1 MARMA
6 AAAEVSVKGFGDRVY
21 RLLEQVDYR
30 RADSSDERE
39 AIYRLRYDAYLRE
52 GTIPSNIAKR
62 VTDSYDDMENA
73 YTVGVHI
80 DGRLASSFRLHVST
94 PQFSDI
100 PAAHVFPDILN
111 PLIEAGKVIIDPTRF
126 VADAASARQYPEL
139 PYATVRVA
147 ALATEYFA
155 ADYVLATVRAE
166 HQAFYR
172 RVFGCKP
179 VCPPRPYPGLIKP
192 ISLMLVDHRQERETI
207 ARRYPFFRS
216 TFFERRMLF
225 ERAVTAK
232 VARRSAA

>member
-1 MARMA
+1 MA
-6 AAAEVSVKGFGDRVY
+6 AAAEAAGRGFGDRVY

-30 RADSSDERE
+30 RADTAEELE

-52 GTIPSNIAKR
+52 GTIAANIAKR
-62 VTDSYDDMENA
+62 VTDSSDEMPNA
-73 YTVGVHI
+73 YTIGVHI

-94 PQFSDI
+94 PKFSDI
-100 PAAHVFPDILN
+100 PAAHVFPDILS
-111 PLIEAGKVIIDPTRF
+111 PLIEAQKVIIDPTRF
-126 VADAASARQYPEL
+126 VADAAAARQYPEL
-139 PYATVRVA
+139 PYATVRIA
-147 ALATEYFA
+147 AMATEYFE

-192 ISLMLVDHRQERETI
+192 ISLMMVEHRVERETI

-225 ERAVTAK
+225 ERAVAAK
-232 VARRSAA
+232 VAQRTAA